1 MSSVINYKLKD
12 LSSTARLI
20 LNQVKTKHIL
30 FNGDMGSGKTTLI
43 SALVKEL
50 GGNDLTSS
58 PTFSIVNE
66 YEIPNDI
73 VYHFDFYRIND
84 LHEALDMGIEDYFE
98 SKHWNFI
105 EWPDKVYDLLPEHVT
120 QLDISLADDGGRILE
135 ISEKTLS
142 AGWTKK

>member
-120 QLDISLADDGGRILE
+120 QLDISLAEDGGRILE

-142 AGWTKK
+142 AGWSKK

>member
-120 QLDISLADDGGRILE
+120 QLDISLAEDGGRLLE

>member
-73 VYHFDFYRIND
+73 VYHFDFYRIDD

-120 QLDISLADDGGRILE
+120 QLDISLAEDGGRILE